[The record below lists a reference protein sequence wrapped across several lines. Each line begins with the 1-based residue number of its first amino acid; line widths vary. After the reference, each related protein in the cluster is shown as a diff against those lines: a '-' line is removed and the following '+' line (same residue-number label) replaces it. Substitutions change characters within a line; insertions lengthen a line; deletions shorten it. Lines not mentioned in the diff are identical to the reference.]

1 MGDQGE
7 SIRVACAV
15 IVEGGR
21 ILAARRGKGR
31 HAGKWEFPGG
41 KIEPGETPEEALVR
55 ELDEELGISVEI
67 GLSLSVVRYRY
78 REGEEV
84 ILYPYL
90 VRLSG
95 GGPVSLVHD
104 LLRWVE
110 PSNVDKLDWLAGDYP
125 ILEEV
130 ARVLA

>member
-1 MGDQGE
+1 MGDQRE

-21 ILAARRGKGR
+21 ILAARRGNGR

-55 ELDEELGISVEI
+55 ELGEELGIKAEI
-67 GLSLSVVRYRY
+67 GLPLSVVRYRY

-84 ILYPYL
+84 ILHPYL

-95 GGPVSLVHD
+95 GRPASLVHD

-110 PSNVDKLDWLAGDYP
+110 PSNIDKLDWLAGDFP

>member
-15 IVEGGR
+15 IMEGSR

-55 ELDEELGISVEI
+55 ELREELGISAEA
-67 GLSLSVVRYRY
+67 GLPLSVVRYRY

-84 ILYPYL
+84 ILHPFL
-90 VRLSG
+90 VRVSDVRLS
-95 GGPVSLVHD
+95 SLVHD
-104 LLRWVE
+104 ALRWIE
-110 PSNVDKLDWLAGDYP
+110 PENIKKLDWLAADYP

>member
-55 ELDEELGISVEI
+55 ELDEELGISAEI
-67 GLSLSVVRYRY
+67 GLPLSVVRYRY

-84 ILYPYL
+84 ILHPYL

-95 GGPVSLVHD
+95 GRPVSLVHD

>member
-15 IVEGGR
+15 IVEGAR
-21 ILAARRGKGR
+21 ILAARRGNGR

-55 ELDEELGISVEI
+55 ELREELGISAEA
-67 GLSLSVVRYRY
+67 GLPLSVVRYRY

-84 ILYPYL
+84 ILHPFL
-90 VRLSG
+90 VRISDVRLS
-95 GGPVSLVHD
+95 SLVHD
-104 LLRWVE
+104 ALRWIE
-110 PSNVDKLDWLAGDYP
+110 PENFKELDWLAADYP

>member
-1 MGDQGE
+1 MENQEG

-15 IVEGGR
+15 IVEGSR

-55 ELDEELGISVEI
+55 ELREELGISAEA
-67 GLSLSVVRYRY
+67 GPPLSVVRYRY
-78 REGEEV
+78 GKGEEV
-84 ILYPYL
+84 ILHPFL
-90 VRLSG
+90 VRVSAVRLS
-95 GGPVSLVHD
+95 SLVHD
-104 LLRWVE
+104 ALRWIE
-110 PSNVDKLDWLAGDYP
+110 PENFGQLDWLAADYP